1 MSGNPPPSKP
11 LICPACFA
19 REIDP
24 VFLHFDA
31 EDGGEFYCQHCG
43 YTAKTREQALAFLH
57 DFVAHRHPFRSRAD
71 TSSGSEPAGR

>member
-1 MSGNPPPSKP
+1 MPANQTPSKP

-24 VFLHFDA
+24 VFLHFDP

-43 YTAKTREQALAFLH
+43 YTAKTRGEVAAF
-57 DFVAHRHPFRSRAD
+57 HRAFIRHRYRLP
-71 TSSGSEPAGR
+71 SGLQ